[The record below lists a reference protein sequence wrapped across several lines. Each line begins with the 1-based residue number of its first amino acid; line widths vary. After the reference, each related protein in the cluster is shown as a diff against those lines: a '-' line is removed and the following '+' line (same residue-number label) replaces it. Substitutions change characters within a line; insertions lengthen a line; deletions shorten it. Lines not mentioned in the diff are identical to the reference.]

1 MDLPNDFQLTTKQ
14 NQCSKGTTMDLP
26 LRTQKATMTNSKPIK
41 PNENQMFKRYHYGLT
56 LKNSKATLTI
66 SKISSTI
73 PWNSLKPS

>member
-1 MDLPNDFQLTTKQ
+1 
-14 NQCSKGTTMDLP
+14 
-26 LRTQKATMTNSKPIK
+26 
-41 PNENQMFKRYHYGLT
+41 MFKRYHYGLT